1 MTDRDRLARLE
12 LIVSESLRKQDRTIE
27 EVMQLK
33 LDVAELN
40 RRVFQPEN
48 RMESL
53 EMRVDDLTAVVK
65 MLSEQQATLTDKVST
80 LQITAEERQRQV
92 NSGLREVLKA
102 IKTSKILVA

>member
-1 MTDRDRLARLE
+1 
-12 LIVSESLRKQDRTIE
+12 
-27 EVMQLK
+27 MQLK
-33 LDVAELN
+33 LDVAELS

-48 RMESL
+48 RMKSL

-80 LQITAEERQRQV
+80 LQITAEEGQRQV
-92 NSGLREVLKA
+92 NSGLCEVLET

>member
-1 MTDRDRLARLE
+1 
-12 LIVSESLRKQDRTIE
+12 
-27 EVMQLK
+27 MQLK